1 MKEKDIKQNINK
13 NNNIQ
18 QNNVYIYNVQPGVK
32 INYATGEFEVEQ

>member
-18 QNNVYIYNVQPGVK
+18 QILTLLLFR
-32 INYATGEFEVEQ
+32 INYSYCCDIWK